1 MVKVRQLPITAEW
14 QDAPLEVQNFNQSN
28 KQKLSANVAINLHQS
43 ILAILSCGVKLASS
57 LQLFSSCDTKDFL
70 GTAF

>member
-57 LQLFSSCDTKDFL
+57 LQLFSSCDTKGFL